1 MKIISVF
8 DDIYA
13 YKNIKVFYKK
23 TLEIND
29 KELDYISWN
38 NIINQLN
45 IKTNQDLNIF
55 YINNIINSK
64 NNYFISLLDNNVLNI
79 NILNKLME

>member
-1 MKIISVF
+1 MLFYIFTFMKIISVF

-29 KELDYISWN
+29 KELDYIYLGTILFN
-38 NIINQLN
+38 N
-45 IKTNQDLNIF
+45 
-55 YINNIINSK
+55 
-64 NNYFISLLDNNVLNI
+64 
-79 NILNKLME
+79 